1 MMWDV
6 YSGVIRSIYKR
17 YSEHDPSSFLDW
29 EVLCDYKD
37 VERGIGSNI
46 ADDARAMAEELEVL
60 LEAEIKRRMNKWRKM
75 ANRAT
80 AEFYDMLTREETEWR
95 K

>member
-1 MMWDV
+1 MIWDV
-6 YSGVIRSIYKR
+6 YSGAIRSIYKR
-17 YSEHDPSSFLDW
+17 YSEHDASSFRDW

-37 VERGIGSNI
+37 VERGISSNL

-60 LEAEIKRRMNKWRKM
+60 LEAEIKRRMNKWRRM

-80 AEFYDMLTREETEWR
+80 TEFYDMLTREEA
-95 K
+95 